1 MTIPQHDVV
10 STEVS
15 PWSIHGSARYL
26 DAASEILQ
34 GQLTRRPQA
43 PSANALPSNLV
54 MELAHLFDAVAEALR
69 RRVELPH
76 PVVSAVTDLA
86 WNLTVDASRE
96 TVRRLT
102 PPVSAPTAAPSADT
116 TAA

>member
-15 PWSIHGSARYL
+15 PWSIRGSARYL

-43 PSANALPSNLV
+43 PSANALPANLV

-86 WNLTVDASRE
+86 WSLTVDPPRE
-96 TVRRLT
+96 TVRLLT
-102 PPVSAPTAAPSADT
+102 PPVSAPTAAPSADK